1 MPARLM
7 EVAHVSCVLCIPR
20 FPGEG
25 ALLGLT
31 GHILGVAG
39 DLYLLKL
46 YRDFV
51 LHQRKED
58 GTPNLDWGH
67 LVESLNKLDAGL
79 QEKVCKLSLSID
91 AGGVTAR

>member
-1 MPARLM
+1 MSP
-7 EVAHVSCVLCIPR
+7 VLPD
-20 FPGEG
+20 EG
-25 ALLGLT
+25 AV
-31 GHILGVAG
+31 LGVAG

-51 LHQRKED
+51 LHQTKED

-79 QEKVCKLSLSID
+79 QEKVCKLYLIKFIWK
-91 AGGVTAR
+91 GVVMPVDQPGHCKLRFSVPV